1 MLTFTNSTYSQISLI
16 HTKIGFICRGQK
28 NNYSSNRKKKNIP
41 KYLKLI
47 LIKVEENRILYHSR
61 HLTPRI
67 ESNSLE
73 KEEKKN
79 EIRKKMHIRQLRQR
93 ENERPRVSTGID
105 SFVKRMPPQLKQKRQ
120 RDGYVPERI
129 GAVKSFLC

>member
-1 MLTFTNSTYSQISLI
+1 MVSFAGDKKTIIPRT
-16 HTKIGFICRGQK
+16 GR
-28 NNYSSNRKKKNIP
+28 KKNIP

-73 KEEKKN
+73 KEEEKN
-79 EIRKKMHIRQLRQR
+79 EIRKKNAYSTAKIER
-93 ENERPRVSTGID
+93 E
-105 SFVKRMPPQLKQKRQ
+105 
-120 RDGYVPERI
+120 
-129 GAVKSFLC
+129 

>member
-1 MLTFTNSTYSQISLI
+1 MVSFAGDKKTIIPRT
-16 HTKIGFICRGQK
+16 GR
-28 NNYSSNRKKKNIP
+28 KKNIP

-73 KEEKKN
+73 KEEKKITKYGEKN
-79 EIRKKMHIRQLRQR
+79 AYSTAKIER
-93 ENERPRVSTGID
+93 E
-105 SFVKRMPPQLKQKRQ
+105 
-120 RDGYVPERI
+120 
-129 GAVKSFLC
+129 

>member
-1 MLTFTNSTYSQISLI
+1 MQG
-16 HTKIGFICRGQK
+16 TKKQLFLEQEE
-28 NNYSSNRKKKNIP
+28 KKNIP

-79 EIRKKMHIRQLRQR
+79 RNTEKKCIF
-93 ENERPRVSTGID
+93 D
-105 SFVKRMPPQLKQKRQ
+105 S
-120 RDGYVPERI
+120 
-129 GAVKSFLC
+129 

>member
-1 MLTFTNSTYSQISLI
+1 MVSFAGDKKTIISR
-16 HTKIGFICRGQK
+16 TR
-28 NNYSSNRKKKNIP
+28 RKKKNIP

-73 KEEKKN
+73 KEEKKLRN
-79 EIRKKMHIRQLRQR
+79 TGKKNAYSTAKIER
-93 ENERPRVSTGID
+93 E
-105 SFVKRMPPQLKQKRQ
+105 
-120 RDGYVPERI
+120 
-129 GAVKSFLC
+129 

>member
-1 MLTFTNSTYSQISLI
+1 MQR
-16 HTKIGFICRGQK
+16 TKKQLFLEQEE
-28 NNYSSNRKKKNIP
+28 KKNIP

-79 EIRKKMHIRQLRQR
+79 SKYGKKIAYSTAEIER
-93 ENERPRVSTGID
+93 E
-105 SFVKRMPPQLKQKRQ
+105 
-120 RDGYVPERI
+120 
-129 GAVKSFLC
+129 